1 MPMSPEY
8 LTEAGLILA
17 GIFACAVALRSLL
30 ARQLSRALRLAA
42 VGLASF
48 VIAFVL
54 VKTAHN
60 PPNEPPVLRPASENS
75 MSLVLGGVVLRV
87 APCSRYVLSVDNKK
101 FLDLELRR
109 YQLRVSSSVGSGL
122 GTATKIVQNAFPV
135 RTGDIRPSRDPNTLF
150 VQADGKSV
158 LRVHYAEPLRIEV
171 TGEFFDRRTTGSV
184 LTSIQLISLQ
194 KGIEWAGGRIPE
206 GATLDLR
213 EAGSGRIDFTPSGSV
228 RVVPRSTR
236 GE

>member
-8 LTEAGLILA
+8 LTEGGLILA
-17 GIFACAVALRSLL
+17 GIFACAVALRFLFT
-30 ARQLSRALRLAA
+30 RQLARALRTGA

-60 PPNEPPVLRPASENS
+60 PPENPPVLRPASENS

-87 APCSRYVLSVDNKK
+87 APSSRYVLSVDNKR
-101 FLDLELRR
+101 FLELELRG

-135 RTGDIRPSRDPNTLF
+135 RTGDIRPGRDAHTLF

-171 TGEFFDRRTTGSV
+171 TGEFFDRRKSGSV
-184 LTSIQLISLQ
+184 LSSIHLISLQ
-194 KGIEWAGGRIPE
+194 EGIEWTGGRIPE
-206 GATLDLR
+206 GTILDLR
-213 EAGSGRIDFTPSGSV
+213 KAGVGRIDFGPSGSI
-228 RVVPRSTR
+228 RVVHPSTR